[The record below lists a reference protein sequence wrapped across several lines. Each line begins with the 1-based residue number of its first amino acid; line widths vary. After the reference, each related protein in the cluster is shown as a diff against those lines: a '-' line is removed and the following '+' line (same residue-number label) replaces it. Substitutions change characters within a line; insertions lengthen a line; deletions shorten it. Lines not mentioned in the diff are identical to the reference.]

1 VSLIILPC
9 LITSQTSNNLL
20 HRHVSAI
27 IPSVSRFTKEYSTTA
42 RHHWG
47 WKVSQIPSNS
57 LLCCPNIVRHEAGA
71 VTGESHA
78 QTPYVDS
85 DTANGEQDNFII
97 VTFSDINDLND
108 PRNWS
113 FAKKISTTLILL
125 LPGLVGGWASA
136 NDSTIIPQAQKSFG
150 VSTIYES
157 LSTGLY
163 LIAFGLGSLVAGPF
177 SESAGRIPVYLVT
190 SIILMICL
198 LVSAL
203 APNIETQLAFR
214 FFAGLVGCT
223 AITTYGGVVA
233 DLWGPNERTLIFSL
247 ASCINFCCVF
257 LSPVVGAFIGESSTL
272 SWRWTEW
279 IALLAGGIST
289 GLTFLFGFE
298 TYAPKILSWKAAILR
313 RETGNDQFRSEN
325 ELKLEPLWRRL
336 FNSTWRPFDML
347 FHELSVVLF
356 TVYLAVLFIVSFTF
370 LTGYTYLFGDIYGMS
385 QGSVGL
391 CFLGLVVGIVFAAGL
406 AIPLH
411 FKYSRDLQAAKADG
425 LASLPPEDRL
435 WFAIIT
441 APCLP
446 IGLFWMAWTSF
457 PSISYWS
464 SLVGSTLIGV
474 AFLGTFISSY
484 LYTFDAFESSAA
496 SALSVGAFVR
506 YIAAGIMVPVSI
518 PMYENL
524 GVHWTLTL
532 LGCISLI
539 LTPVPFVMWKFG
551 YVIRKRSRVAKKETL
566 TEGQRVQS
574 GE

>member
-1 VSLIILPC
+1 L
-9 LITSQTSNNLL
+9 
-20 HRHVSAI
+20 
-27 IPSVSRFTKEYSTTA
+27 K
-42 RHHWG
+42 
-47 WKVSQIPSNS
+47 
-57 LLCCPNIVRHEAGA
+57 RHEIEAA
-71 VTGESHA
+71 RVASHP
-78 QTPYVDS
+78 QPNHLDSNTVD
-85 DTANGEQDNFII
+85 TEQSSFII
-97 VTFSDINDLND
+97 VTFSDINDENN

-113 FAKKISTTLILL
+113 FTKKVCTTLILL
-125 LPGLVGGWASA
+125 STGLVGGWASA
-136 NDSTIIPQAQKSFG
+136 NDSTIIPQARKTFG
-150 VSTIYES
+150 VSTMTES

-163 LIAFGLGSLVAGPF
+163 LIAFGLGSLIAGPF
-177 SESAGRIPVYLVT
+177 SESAGRIPVYLGT
-190 SIILMICL
+190 SVILMLCIL
-198 LVSAL
+198 PSAL

-223 AITTYGGVVA
+223 AITTFGGCVA
-233 DLWGPNERTLIFSL
+233 DLWAPNERTLVFSL

-257 LSPVVGAFIGESSTL
+257 LSPVVGSFIGESTTL

-279 IALLAGGIST
+279 IVLLACGIST
-289 GLTFLFGFE
+289 ILIFLLGYE

-313 RETGNDQFRSEN
+313 HETGNDRFRSEH
-325 ELKLEPLWRRL
+325 ELKLEALWRRL
-336 FNSTWRPFDML
+336 LNSAWRPFEML
-347 FHELSVVLF
+347 IHELSVVLF
-356 TVYLAVLFIVSFTF
+356 TVYLMVLFIVSFTF
-370 LTGYTYLFGDIYGMS
+370 LTGYTYLFGGIYGMS

-391 CFLGLVVGIVFAAGL
+391 CFLGLVVGILFAAGL

-411 FKYSRDLQAAKADG
+411 IKYSRDLHAAKAKG
-425 LASLPPEDRL
+425 LVSLPPEERL

-496 SALSVGAFVR
+496 SALSVGAVVR
-506 YIAAGIMVPVSI
+506 YVAAGIMVPVSI

-532 LGCISLI
+532 LGCISTI

-551 YVIRKRSRVAKKETL
+551 YAIRKRSRVARKKALE
-566 TEGQRVQS
+566 EGRRVQPS
-574 GE
+574 ESDERSRV